1 MSPRSLAIALLA
13 AAAAAGM
20 HGLHAQVPRLDPPIA
35 QDLEA
40 VGELRSSLANGA
52 SPRLLPKLPRRAQIL
67 EEVRALG
74 LTVGVELL
82 SIYPGNGAPLD
93 TPEGLRGLYNLMHAV
108 SGMKGLEYYSA
119 SRKRMRT
126 LFAESYTID
135 DPVNRRR
142 IPDRVFEGD
151 LPAEDQAYLYQ
162 KDLTFGETVYRAE
175 YYFDDG
181 VLSLHT
187 ANLTTMRYLGMP
199 MISERDSLTWI
210 CLIPYGSRILFY
222 GLTGGK
228 PMKFLGLEKSKARE
242 ESFYNRLKAIYGW
255 YTRQLGG

>member
-13 AAAAAGM
+13 VAGV
-20 HGLHAQVPRLDPPIA
+20 HGLQAQIPRLEPVTA
-35 QDLEA
+35 QELEA
-40 VGELRSSLANGA
+40 AGELRSSLADGA
-52 SPRLLPKLPRRAQIL
+52 SPRLLPQLPRRAQIL
-67 EEVRALG
+67 EEVHARG
-74 LTVGVELL
+74 LTVGVEML
-82 SIYPGNGAPLD
+82 SIYPGTGAPLD
-93 TPEGLRGLYNLMHAV
+93 TPEGLHELYNLLHAV

-142 IPDRVFEGD
+142 VPDRVFEGEI
-151 LPAEDQAYLYQ
+151 PAVDRAYLYQ
-162 KDLTFGETVYRAE
+162 EDLTFGETVYSAE
-175 YYFDDG
+175 FHFDDG

-187 ANLTTMRYLGMP
+187 SNLTAMRYLGLP
-199 MISERDSLTWI
+199 MIREGDSLTWI

-255 YTRQLGG
+255 YTRELGD